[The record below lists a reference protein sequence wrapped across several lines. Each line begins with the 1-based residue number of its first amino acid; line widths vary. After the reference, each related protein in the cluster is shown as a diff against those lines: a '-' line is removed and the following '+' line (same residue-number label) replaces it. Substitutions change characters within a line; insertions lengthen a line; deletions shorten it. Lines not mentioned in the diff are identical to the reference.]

1 MPEQIEPC
9 ECGYGTID
17 AAGFNAFHALD
28 CPKNPTAHL
37 LLGRAPTLVFE
48 HPKLVSRET
57 YQRIKDQAAEVF
69 PDSKVMILDGGLKV
83 KQMFS
88 HDPEVIAQAFHEA
101 YEELAPRFN
110 YETREESAVEWDDV
124 PVDNRDL
131 MIATVTKL
139 LEDGVIS

>member
-1 MPEQIEPC
+1 MTVETC

-28 CPKNPTAHL
+28 CPNSPTAHL
-37 LLGRAPTLVFE
+37 LLGRQPTLVFE
-48 HPKLVSRET
+48 SPHRISRTDYDRLRHQVTE
-57 YQRIKDQAAEVF
+57 AF
-69 PDSKVMILDGGLKV
+69 PGTKMMLLESGLKV

-88 HDPEVIAQAFHEA
+88 HDPEIIARAFHEA

-124 PVDNRDL
+124 PQGNRDL
-131 MIATVTKL
+131 MVATVTKL